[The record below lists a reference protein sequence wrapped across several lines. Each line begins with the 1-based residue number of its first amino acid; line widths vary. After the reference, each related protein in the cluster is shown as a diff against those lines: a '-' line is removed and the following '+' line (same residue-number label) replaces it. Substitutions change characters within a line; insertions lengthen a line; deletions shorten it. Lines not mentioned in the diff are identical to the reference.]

1 MRRRRL
7 VVIGHV
13 GRSRIPTRRGIC
25 THDHMVA
32 GSYTHPDGYR
42 AARLYSR
49 PDIRARRRRAGRG
62 PNRPD
67 QTKRPAQTRRPDQA
81 DQERGPADEGRR
93 QEADPGPGPG
103 GGQEGH
109 GRPQDGDGG
118 RTEQG
123 NQHQEAPG
131 RPRRCIRGQPRRRH
145 YMLFYV
151 LRLVPPGL
159 CLAPL
164 VRHLPPGCG
173 LSWGFAP
180 FLPGGPARSG
190 CPPARSWRA
199 AVPCY
204 SRRAYRIRWLCIPW
218 LCLPCISH
226 PLVLPQ
232 VVMHGVPIT
241 CGGSTRGGYVWG
253 AYRKGMYYMGW
264 GWVGS

>member
-49 PDIRARRRRAGRG
+49 PDIRARR
-62 PNRPD
+62 
-67 QTKRPAQTRRPDQA
+67 
-81 DQERGPADEGRR
+81 QERGPADEGRR

-145 YMLFYV
+145 YMLV
-151 LRLVPPGL
+151 LCIAPRPSWPMPCASCASSASGL
-159 CLAPL
+159 RPL
-164 VRHLPPGCG
+164 VGVCPFPP
-173 LSWGFAP
+173 W
-180 FLPGGPARSG
+180 RSG
-190 CPPARSWRA
+190 PVGLPSGPVRA
-199 AVPCY
+199 GGGALLF
-204 SRRAYRIRWLCIPW
+204 S
-218 LCLPCISH
+218 PCISH
-226 PLVLPQ
+226 PVVVHPLVMPA
-232 VVMHGVPIT
+232 VHIT
-241 CGGSTRGGYVWG
+241 SPGATPGGYAWR
-253 AYRKGMYYMGW
+253 AYHMRW
-264 GWVGS
+264 

>member
-1 MRRRRL
+1 M
-7 VVIGHV
+7 
-13 GRSRIPTRRGIC
+13 RRGIC

-93 QEADPGPGPG
+93 QERGPADEGRRQEADPGPGPG

-109 GRPQDGDGG
+109 GRHQDGDGG

-145 YMLFYV
+145 YMLV
-151 LRLVPPGL
+151 LCIAPRPSWPMPCASCASSASGL
-159 CLAPL
+159 RPL
-164 VRHLPPGCG
+164 VGVCPFPP
-173 LSWGFAP
+173 W
-180 FLPGGPARSG
+180 RSG
-190 CPPARSWRA
+190 PVGLPSGPVLAGGGALLFS
-199 AVPCY
+199 PCL
-204 SRRAYRIRWLCIPW
+204 SHPVVV
-218 LCLPCISH
+218 H
-226 PLVLPQ
+226 PLVMPA
-232 VVMHGVPIT
+232 VHIT
-241 CGGSTRGGYVWG
+241 SPGATPGGYAWR
-253 AYRKGMYYMGW
+253 AYHMRW
-264 GWVGS
+264 